1 MKIFAIVFLQVLL
14 VYVYS
19 DTEIDQI
26 LTMYRNQTVES
37 IYVEIFGLSL
47 SVFELEAF

>member
-1 MKIFAIVFLQVLL
+1 MKIFGIEFFQVFLM

-26 LTMYRNQTVES
+26 LKCTETYLWNLNLLKFFV
-37 IYVEIFGLSL
+37 YL
-47 SVFELEAF
+47 